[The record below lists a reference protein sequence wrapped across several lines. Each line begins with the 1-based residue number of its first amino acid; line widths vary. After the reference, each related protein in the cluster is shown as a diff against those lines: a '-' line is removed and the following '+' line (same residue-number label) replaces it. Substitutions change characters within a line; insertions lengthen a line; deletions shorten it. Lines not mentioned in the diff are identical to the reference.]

1 MSDRPRV
8 PSSFILAV
16 GLVLS
21 AVILAFTWR
30 GNHRLAQTLDVSG
43 SARQDITADFAV
55 LRFNLR
61 GEGELAEGAYRD
73 LRRQAPALEAFLRA
87 HGFAPYSVTV
97 QPVTIEPIQEWT
109 SQGQWTGRTLRYNYR
124 QRYELQTT
132 DVRKLATLAL
142 DLAGLVEEGVRVEP
156 EAPEYHFSRLAEVKG
171 AVQAAAA
178 RDAMERAR
186 SIAEA
191 SGARLG
197 TIRKARMGVL
207 QITPKHSTMIA
218 DYGVNDLTS
227 IDKEITATAHASFA
241 IE

>member
-8 PSSFILAV
+8 PSSFILAT

-21 AVILAFTWR
+21 AAIIAFTWR

-61 GEGELAEGAYRD
+61 GEGELAEAAYRD
-73 LRRQAPALEAFLRA
+73 LRRQGPALEAFLRS
-87 HGFAPYSVTV
+87 HGFAPESISV

-109 SQGQWTGRTLRYNYR
+109 DRGQMTGRTLRYNYR
-124 QRYELQTT
+124 QRYELQSG
-132 DVRKLATLAL
+132 DVRSVAALAL
-142 DLAGLVEEGVRVEP
+142 DLAGLVEQGARIEP
-156 EAPEYHFSRLAEVKG
+156 EAPEYHFTRLAEVKG

-197 TIRKARMGVL
+197 AIRRARMGVL

>member
-1 MSDRPRV
+1 VADRPRV
-8 PSSFILAV
+8 PSSFILAC

-21 AVILAFTWR
+21 AGVIAFTWR

-43 SARQDITADFAV
+43 SARQEITADFAV

-61 GEGELAEGAYRD
+61 GESETAEAAYRD
-73 LRRQAPALEAFLRA
+73 LRRQGPALEGFLRE
-87 HGFAPYSVTV
+87 HGFAAESVTV

-109 SQGQWTGRTLRYNYR
+109 PQGQMTGRTLRYNYR
-124 QRYELQTT
+124 QRYELQSG
-132 DVRKLATLAL
+132 DVRRVAALAL
-142 DLAGLVEEGVRVEP
+142 DLAGLVEQGVRVEP
-156 EAPEYHFSRLAEVKG
+156 EAPEYHFTRLAEVKG

-197 TIRKARMGVL
+197 AIRRARMGVL